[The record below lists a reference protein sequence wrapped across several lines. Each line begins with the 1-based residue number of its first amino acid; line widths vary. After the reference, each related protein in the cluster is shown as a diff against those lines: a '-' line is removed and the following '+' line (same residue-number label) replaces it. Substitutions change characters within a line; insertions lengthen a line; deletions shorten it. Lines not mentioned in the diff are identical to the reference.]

1 MVNRQMRP
9 LVNRH
14 LPMAATGRARAE
26 RAITNLRHTHRTGR
40 IVRIL
45 KRHTNRIGRVCQQV
59 ATGINHKFWEGAQ
72 QTTQQ
77 INQIAFAARAE
88 IQMNRA
94 VRDQR
99 RNV

>member
-1 MVNRQMRP
+1 
-9 LVNRH
+9 
-14 LPMAATGRARAE
+14 
-26 RAITNLRHTHRTGR
+26 
-40 IVRIL
+40 
-45 KRHTNRIGRVCQQV
+45 VCQQV
-59 ATGINHKFWEGAQ
+59 ATGINHKFREGAQ